1 MNGERKTENGKRK
14 TAERDRKGAN
24 GCSCGERPNATD
36 WERTGVLAENGKRK
50 TESGE
55 RPNATDRERTGVLSE
70 SGKRRTEGGVNGWLR
85 KRFDTM
91 KPKFSKGGRFEKL
104 SSTFEAF
111 ESFAFTPNTVT
122 GGKAYKRYR
131 GCHLRDAVDLKR
143 TIITVVIA
151 LMPALLFG
159 MWNIGYQHYM
169 ADDIIRIKMGG
180 MFFLDHLLCFVFGFL
195 RMLPIIVTS
204 YIIGLGIEFLF
215 AEIRHEEVSEGFI
228 ATGLIISMIVPV
240 TVPLWQLALAVSFA
254 VVIGKEVFGGSGY
267 NFLNP
272 ALVARAFLF
281 FSYPSHMSG
290 DSIWI
295 AADLWGSDAVTGAT
309 PLGQLM
315 SGQSLSASAVEMFLG
330 TIPGSTCETS
340 VVAIL
345 LGAALLLIT
354 GVASW
359 RIMLS
364 VLLGGGLTGLL
375 FNGIGA
381 NEYMQIP
388 FYYHY
393 LMGGF
398 MFGCVFMATD
408 PVTAAQTN
416 IGKWIYGFLIG
427 VFAVVLRVLNPAY
440 PEGMMLAILLMNCFA
455 PLIDHCVVA
464 ANINRRKK
472 RWAISER
479 RAEL

>member
-1 MNGERKTENGKRK
+1 MMFI
-14 TAERDRKGAN
+14 RDFFDKLK
-24 GCSCGERPNATD
+24 PN
-36 WERTGVLAENGKRK
+36 
-50 TESGE
+50 
-55 RPNATDRERTGVLSE
+55 
-70 SGKRRTEGGVNGWLR
+70 
-85 KRFDTM
+85 
-91 KPKFSKGGRFEKL
+91 FSKGGRFEKF

-122 GGKAYKRYR
+122 GSGQRAYK
-131 GCHLRDAVDLKR
+131 GCHIRDAVDLKR

-159 MWNIGYQHYM
+159 MWNIGHQTSIAYS
-169 ADDIIRIKMGG
+169 
-180 MFFLDHLLCFVFGFL
+180 LDWGFWQEFWNGFL
-195 RMLPIIVTS
+195 RMLPIIVVS
-204 YIIGLGIEFLF
+204 YVVGLAIEFLF

-228 ATGLIISMIVPV
+228 GTGMIIAMIVPV
-240 TVPLWQLALAVSFA
+240 TVPLWQLALAVAFA

-281 FSYPSHMSG
+281 FSYPTHMSG
-290 DSIWI
+290 DSVWI
-295 AADLWGSDAVTGAT
+295 AAPFHFTGDAVTGAT

-315 SGQSLSASAVEMFLG
+315 ASQPLSASALDMFIG

-345 LGAALLLIT
+345 LGAVLLLVT
-354 GVASW
+354 GIASW

-364 VLLGGGLTGLL
+364 VVIGGGLMGLL
-375 FNGIGA
+375 FNAIGA
-381 NEYMQIP
+381 NEYMQLP

-398 MFGCVFMATD
+398 AFGCVFMATD

-416 IGKWIYGFLIG
+416 TGKWIYGFLIG
-427 VFAVVLRVLNPAY
+427 VFAVLLRVLNPAY

-464 ANINRRKK
+464 RNINKRKK
-472 RWAISER
+472 RWLAAER
-479 RAEL
+479 RTV

>member
-1 MNGERKTENGKRK
+1 MMFI
-14 TAERDRKGAN
+14 RDI
-24 GCSCGERPNATD
+24 
-36 WERTGVLAENGKRK
+36 
-50 TESGE
+50 
-55 RPNATDRERTGVLSE
+55 
-70 SGKRRTEGGVNGWLR
+70 
-85 KRFDTM
+85 FDKL
-91 KPKFSKGGRFEKL
+91 KPKFSKGGRFEKF

-122 GGKAYKRYR
+122 GSGQRAYK
-131 GCHLRDAVDLKR
+131 GSHIRDAVDLKR

-151 LMPALLFG
+151 LMPALFFG
-159 MWNIGYQHYM
+159 MWNIGHQTSVAYS
-169 ADDIIRIKMGG
+169 
-180 MFFLDHLLCFVFGFL
+180 LDWGFWQEFWNGFL
-195 RMLPIIVTS
+195 RMLPIIVVS
-204 YIIGLGIEFLF
+204 YVVGLVIEFFF

-228 ATGLIISMIVPV
+228 GTGMIIAMIVPV
-240 TVPLWQLALAVSFA
+240 TVPLWQLALAVAFA

-281 FSYPSHMSG
+281 FSYPTHMSG
-290 DSIWI
+290 DSVWI
-295 AADLWGSDAVTGAT
+295 ATPFHFTGDAVTGAT

-315 SGQSLSASAVEMFLG
+315 ASQPLSASALDMFIG

-345 LGAALLLIT
+345 LGAVLLLLT
-354 GVASW
+354 GIASW

-364 VLLGGGLTGLL
+364 VVIGGGLMGLL
-375 FNGIGA
+375 FNAIGA
-381 NEYMQIP
+381 NEYMQLP

-398 MFGCVFMATD
+398 AFGCVFMATD

-416 IGKWIYGFLIG
+416 TGKWIYGFLIG
-427 VFAVVLRVLNPAY
+427 AFAVLLRVLNPAY

-464 ANINRRKK
+464 RNINKRKK
-472 RWAISER
+472 RWLAAER
-479 RAEL
+479 RTV

>member
-1 MNGERKTENGKRK
+1 MTL
-14 TAERDRKGAN
+14 RDFFDKLK
-24 GCSCGERPNATD
+24 PN
-36 WERTGVLAENGKRK
+36 
-50 TESGE
+50 
-55 RPNATDRERTGVLSE
+55 
-70 SGKRRTEGGVNGWLR
+70 
-85 KRFDTM
+85 
-91 KPKFSKGGRFEKL
+91 FSKGGRFEKL

-122 GGKAYKRYR
+122 GGKMRDRYR
-131 GCHLRDAVDLKR
+131 GSHIRDAVDLKR

-151 LMPALLFG
+151 LLPALLFG
-159 MWNIGYQHYM
+159 MWNIGHQT
-169 ADDIIRIKMGG
+169 AVSSG
-180 MFFLDHLLCFVFGFL
+180 LDWSFWYKWWFGFL
-195 RMLPIIVTS
+195 RMLPIIAVS
-204 YIIGLGIEFLF
+204 YIVGLGIEFLF

-228 ATGLIISMIVPV
+228 GTGLIISMIVPV
-240 TVPLWQLALAVSFA
+240 TVPLWQLALAVAFA

-290 DSIWI
+290 DNVWI

-309 PLGQLM
+309 PLAL
-315 SGQSLSASAVEMFLG
+315 LSSNTDLSFFNSQFSILNLFIG

-340 VVAIL
+340 VIAIL
-345 LGAALLLIT
+345 LGALLLLVT
-354 GVASW
+354 GIASW

-364 VLLGGGLTGLL
+364 VVLGGGLMGLL
-375 FNGIGA
+375 FNAIGA
-381 NEYMQIP
+381 NEYMQLP

-398 MFGCVFMATD
+398 AFGCVFMATD
-408 PVTAAQTN
+408 PVTAAHTN
-416 IGKWIYGFLIG
+416 TGKWIYGFLIG
-427 VFAVVLRVLNPAY
+427 VFAVLLRVLNPAY

-464 ANINRRKK
+464 RNIKRRQK
-472 RWAISER
+472 RWATAER
-479 RAEL
+479 RTA

>member
-1 MNGERKTENGKRK
+1 MMFI
-14 TAERDRKGAN
+14 RDI
-24 GCSCGERPNATD
+24 
-36 WERTGVLAENGKRK
+36 
-50 TESGE
+50 
-55 RPNATDRERTGVLSE
+55 
-70 SGKRRTEGGVNGWLR
+70 
-85 KRFDTM
+85 FDKL
-91 KPKFSKGGRFEKL
+91 KPKFSKGGRFEKF

-122 GGKAYKRYR
+122 GSGQRAYK
-131 GCHLRDAVDLKR
+131 GSHIRDAVDLKR

-159 MWNIGYQHYM
+159 MWNIGHQTSVAYS
-169 ADDIIRIKMGG
+169 
-180 MFFLDHLLCFVFGFL
+180 LDWGFWQEFWNGFL
-195 RMLPIIVTS
+195 RMLPIIVVS
-204 YIIGLGIEFLF
+204 YVVGLVIEFFF

-228 ATGLIISMIVPV
+228 GTGMIIAMIVPV
-240 TVPLWQLALAVSFA
+240 TVPLWQLALAVAFA

-281 FSYPSHMSG
+281 FSYPTHMSG
-290 DSIWI
+290 DSVWI
-295 AADLWGSDAVTGAT
+295 ATPFHFTGDAVTGAT

-315 SGQSLSASAVEMFLG
+315 ASQPLSASALDMFIG

-345 LGAALLLIT
+345 LGAVLLLLT
-354 GVASW
+354 GIASW

-364 VLLGGGLTGLL
+364 VVIGGGLMGLL
-375 FNGIGA
+375 FNAIGA
-381 NEYMQIP
+381 NEYMQLP

-398 MFGCVFMATD
+398 AFGCVFMATD

-416 IGKWIYGFLIG
+416 TGKWIYGFLIG
-427 VFAVVLRVLNPAY
+427 AFAVLLRVLNPAY

-464 ANINRRKK
+464 RNINKRKK
-472 RWAISER
+472 RWLAVER
-479 RAEL
+479 RTV